1 MFIDEH
7 IDVHLGNRDVKV
19 DINTWQQ
26 QVLEFREINV
36 METIGIQYAQALDSE
51 VCYNCITH
59 FFG

>member
-7 IDVHLGNRDVKV
+7 IDVHLENRDVQV

-26 QVLEFREINV
+26 QVLEFRKINV

-51 VCYNCITH
+51 VCYRH
-59 FFG
+59 A